1 MNLARD
7 DVPEEVSRA
16 LGGLP
21 VRWAP
26 ANAAA
31 GDYDG
36 RDRTLEVF
44 LADAA
49 EQREILGILRPERPR
64 LEAAAGGAIIIVFHT
79 RAETRRLYPEMDVA
93 MAMLKGV
100 RIDVKQGPW
109 AVRVRSLD
117 QARAG
122 ALEIAAA
129 EVSASLMK
137 PAA

>member
-79 RAETRRLYPEMDVA
+79 RAETRRLYADFVDSFPHACHYTVEVNFDGKRKFFCD
-93 MAMLKGV
+93 LCG
-100 RIDVKQGPW
+100 
-109 AVRVRSLD
+109 
-117 QARAG
+117 G
-122 ALEIAAA
+122 AFQ
-129 EVSASLMK
+129 
-137 PAA
+137 

>member
-1 MNLARD
+1 
-7 DVPEEVSRA
+7 
-16 LGGLP
+16 
-21 VRWAP
+21 
-26 ANAAA
+26 
-31 GDYDG
+31 
-36 RDRTLEVF
+36 
-44 LADAA
+44 
-49 EQREILGILRPERPR
+49 
-64 LEAAAGGAIIIVFHT
+64 
-79 RAETRRLYPEMDVA
+79 